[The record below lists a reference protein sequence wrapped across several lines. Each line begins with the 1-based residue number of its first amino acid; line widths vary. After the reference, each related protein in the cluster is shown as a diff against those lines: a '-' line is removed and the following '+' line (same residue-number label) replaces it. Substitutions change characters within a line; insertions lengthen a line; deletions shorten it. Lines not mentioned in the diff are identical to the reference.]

1 MIVTLVALTADSSVE
16 LHLAEEDVRDF
27 HALPPLP
34 QPEPDD
40 FEPPSLI
47 VADVVTGRVWDICR
61 FIQIPLPPQLRRA
74 DSIGCQCGCG
84 VYAVD
89 ITESWETCWASEE
102 AKAAEADEPIVAF
115 TYGGG
120 ELPLTLAPEDIA
132 EFDPLPRLPQE
143 MPEDFEPPSVIVT
156 DIVTG
161 RTYWMARALCG
172 LGCDC
177 RAYAEDITES

>member
-40 FEPPSLI
+40 FEPPLLI

-74 DSIGCQCGCG
+74 DSIGCQ
-84 VYAVD
+84 
-89 ITESWETCWASEE
+89 
-102 AKAAEADEPIVAF
+102 
-115 TYGGG
+115 
-120 ELPLTLAPEDIA
+120 
-132 EFDPLPRLPQE
+132 
-143 MPEDFEPPSVIVT
+143 
-156 DIVTG
+156 
-161 RTYWMARALCG
+161 
-172 LGCDC
+172 
-177 RAYAEDITES
+177 